1 MGSIFLKC
9 CVPAVLLAAT
19 SSFVFAAA
27 SQTGVD
33 TPNASLERTSET
45 ARQATSPLRTLLS
58 DNAVAETENCI
69 YARNVRSVEILDER
83 AIVLRG
89 SHDRYWLNE
98 FRHKCAGLRK
108 NMTLSLSRYG
118 SQICANDR
126 VQAQE
131 RGDIGPIAS
140 CRLGKF
146 QPVAEE
152 QVASLKAELDGAR

>member
-1 MGSIFLKC
+1 MGSIMLKLC
-9 CVPAVLLAAT
+9 AL
-19 SSFVFAAA
+19 
-27 SQTGVD
+27 
-33 TPNASLERTSET
+33 ASLLLVSSLASAENTPRAPSANEDS
-45 ARQATSPLRTLLS
+45 ALGTLLR
-58 DNAVAETENCI
+58 DTRLADTEDCI

-89 SHDRYWLNE
+89 SHDRFWLNE
-98 FRHKCAGLRK
+98 FKHKCVGLQK

-146 QPVAEE
+146 QPVAVE
-152 QVASLKAELDGAR
+152 QVATLKAEVAGAR